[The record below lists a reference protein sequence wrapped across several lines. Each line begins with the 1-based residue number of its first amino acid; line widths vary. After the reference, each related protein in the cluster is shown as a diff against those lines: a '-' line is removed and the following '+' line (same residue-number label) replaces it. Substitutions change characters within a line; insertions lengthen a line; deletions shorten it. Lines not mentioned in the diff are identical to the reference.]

1 MNRSVIGKIYE
12 VVIIKITDQISAT
25 ANKDKKI
32 LTIKID
38 YSKVIDHT
46 KKANKEVFAN
56 TYMFRISDDYT
67 LNLQLYGKKVAKE
80 LVESGI

>member
-1 MNRSVIGKIYE
+1 MI
-12 VVIIKITDQISAT
+12 IIKFTDNITIT

-46 KKANKEVFAN
+46 KKANKEVLAN
-56 TYMFRISDDYT
+56 MYYT
-67 LNLQLYGKKVAKE
+67 KIGEPYVLNLQLLGKKVAKISE
-80 LVESGI
+80 KVIKEEEKEEEFTM